1 MHEKGAQ
8 PSSAG
13 CVDRFFFI
21 PIIAH
26 MSSRAITSGLLKA
39 LTILAFALAL
49 VFSPPSA
56 VHAASGMHDAPP
68 AMSMSS
74 PPAQPVANS
83 AASAH
88 AGHAM
93 HVTLTDSETTG
104 PGNGDKEQQ
113 ANQCCSGICFSVI
126 ALDEEAVFPLPTP
139 VAEYSILDVPSR
151 SVDKIGFMRPP
162 RVLI

>member
-1 MHEKGAQ
+1 
-8 PSSAG
+8 
-13 CVDRFFFI
+13 
-21 PIIAH
+21 

-39 LTILAFALAL
+39 LTFLAFALAL

-74 PPAQPVANS
+74 PPAQPVAHS

-93 HVTLTDSETTG
+93 HASLTDSDTTG
-104 PGNGDKEQQ
+104 PGTGDKEQQ
-113 ANQCCSGICFSVI
+113 ANQCCSGICFSVF

-139 VAEYSILDVPSR
+139 VAEYGILDVSSR
-151 SVDKIGFMRPP
+151 SVDKTGFLRPP
-162 RVLI
+162 RILI